1 MTKCLI
7 QLISMGLQIA
17 LSGFNQQ
24 IINVFQNME
33 EIIVQLVGPWTI
45 GLKC

>member
-1 MTKCLI
+1 MAKCLI

-17 LSGFNQQ
+17 LSGVIQQ
-24 IINVFQNME
+24 IINVFKNME
-33 EIIVQLVGPWTI
+33 EITVQLIGPWTI